1 MLKWFLDS
9 DIATEVQKTKTLVHE
24 EQVEAR
30 PELLPDALLDEN
42 IDVHL
47 IRRFFTDDAWLLLEE
62 VVSQKLKRNIYTCK
76 HCSHDVHESPS
87 VACDHCLNWFHMS
100 CIGLK
105 KGPKHTY
112 WFCRQCHASPMC

>member
-1 MLKWFLDS
+1 MRIAKPCYSVSIDSPPSTSTAMLKWFLDS

-42 IDVHL
+42 VDVHL

-76 HCSHDVHESPS
+76 HDVHESPS
-87 VACDHCLNWFHMS
+87 VACDHCLN
-100 CIGLK
+100 
-105 KGPKHTY
+105 
-112 WFCRQCHASPMC
+112 